1 MAPNVVLKCCSCP
14 KHKRTVRCL
23 TERVDILGKFHAD
36 VIEVL
41 VICSKPMSQQYIL
54 NKMPFNRN
62 THNRTLCID

>member
-1 MAPNVVLKCCSCP
+1 MAPNVVLKCYSCP

-23 TERVDILGKFHAD
+23 TERVDILDKFHAD